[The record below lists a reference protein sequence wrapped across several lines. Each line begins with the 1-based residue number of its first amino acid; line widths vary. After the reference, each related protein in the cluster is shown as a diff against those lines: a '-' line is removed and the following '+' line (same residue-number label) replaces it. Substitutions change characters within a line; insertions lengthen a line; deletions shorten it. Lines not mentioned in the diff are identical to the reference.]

1 MILYKIGNWYSLKG
15 VALKESKKEIK
26 ENDIAFKS
34 EKELLEKQ
42 NEDSNEYRNT
52 KLNEERV
59 GKEKKWKGWRTKKC
73 SLHKLI

>member
-1 MILYKIGNWYSLKG
+1 M
-15 VALKESKKEIK
+15 KESKKEIK

-59 GKEKKWKGWRTKKC
+59 GKEKK
-73 SLHKLI
+73 